1 MREIQSIISQN
12 KLNPD
17 LQMNQLAI
25 GDDPTARRKLNIFD
39 HQDANALKNETLAK
53 LGYSDQV

>member
-1 MREIQSIISQN
+1 MFEKSINNRPGVVREIQSIISQN

-39 HQDANALKNETLAK
+39 H
-53 LGYSDQV
+53 